1 MDRSRE
7 SAARRLPLGEHC
19 ERDSTLCSPP
29 SFEVSSAS
37 DAGYIM
43 DVTDQRSGDVA
54 DATLREFRS
63 GQKLFGRYTLV
74 KILGRGGMGV
84 VWLARDEELEREVA
98 LKFLPDLMLQD
109 RANVDDLK
117 RETRRSLELTH
128 PHIVR
133 IHDFVHDE
141 RYGCIS
147 MEYVD
152 GETLASLRC
161 LKEQKVFEANEL
173 TTWIGQLCDALDYAT
188 NRARVIHRDLKPS
201 NLMVNQRGDLKV
213 ADLGIARTL
222 AESLRLLTGE
232 QGPRG
237 TLAYMSP
244 QQLDGERATHLDD
257 IYSLGAT
264 IYELLTGK
272 PPFYSGNVDRQIHE
286 RTAPPMTERRKDLNI
301 EPAFVPVAWEE
312 TIAACLAKDPM
323 RRPQSA
329 TEVAQRLQLPSGQTK
344 TGTTARKSSKRK
356 QLLITGVVAASI
368 LVLAGVY
375 FGTPKRHVLPVSN
388 SPAIP
393 DKSIAVLPFENL
405 STDPEN

>member
-37 DAGYIM
+37 NVSYIM

-84 VWLARDEELEREVA
+84 VWLARDEELER
-98 LKFLPDLMLQD
+98 
-109 RANVDDLK
+109 
-117 RETRRSLELTH
+117 
-128 PHIVR
+128 
-133 IHDFVHDE
+133 
-141 RYGCIS
+141 
-147 MEYVD
+147 
-152 GETLASLRC
+152 
-161 LKEQKVFEANEL
+161 
-173 TTWIGQLCDALDYAT
+173 
-188 NRARVIHRDLKPS
+188 
-201 NLMVNQRGDLKV
+201 KV

-222 AESLRLLTGE
+222 AESFRLLTGE

-244 QQLDGERATHLDD
+244 QKLDGERATYLDD

-329 TEVAQRLQLPSGQTK
+329 SEVARRLQLSSAPPGTVSLVSAK
-344 TGTTARKSSKRK
+344 RSDKVEFPTGTVTFLFTDIEGSTLLLNRVGDRYPEILSEHQKILRGAFAKYNGYEVGTEGDSFFVTFDRAADAIAAAVSAQKELAAHDWPDDSGLLVRMGLHTGEAGCTDGNYTGLDVHRAAR
-356 QLLITGVVAASI
+356 IGAA
-368 LVLAGVY
+368 AHG
-375 FGTPKRHVLPVSN
+375 
-388 SPAIP
+388 
-393 DKSIAVLPFENL
+393 
-405 STDPEN
+405 